1 MMYDELIK
9 RLRET
14 SVDFGESDHVSV
26 MLIEAADAIE
36 KLWELFRSA
45 EKDNA
50 KLTAWYVEKCNKHK
64 WIPVTERLPEE
75 DGKYLTVFTINTR
88 PPRPVMEVC
97 CYAKDLYKVDK
108 YDFHDKKRKH
118 GFYQYDSEWGFFEM
132 SDISHWMP
140 LPEPP
145 KHGEE

>member
-1 MMYDELIK
+1 MYEELIK
-9 RLRET
+9 ALRFCTEK
-14 SVDFGESDHVSV
+14 GECSKCGFYQDGACRNTL
-26 MLIEAADAIE
+26 MKQAADAIE

-75 DGKYLTVFTINTR
+75 NGSYLIVNGETVTKIVSEAYYDKDWGDSCWTD
-88 PPRPVMEVC
+88 PVE
-97 CYAKDLYKVDK
+97 LYMT
-108 YDFHDKKRKH
+108 YHPT
-118 GFYQYDSEWGFFEM
+118 
-132 SDISHWMP
+132 HWMP

-145 KHGEE
+145 KEKAE

>member
-14 SVDFGESDHVSV
+14 SIDFGESDHVSV

-36 KLWELFRSA
+36 ELWKLFQSA

-75 DGKYLTVFTINTR
+75 SGHYLVCYRSGKYVSWIQIDYWLNDRFLGGDHEKQVT
-88 PPRPVMEVC
+88 
-97 CYAKDLYKVDK
+97 
-108 YDFHDKKRKH
+108 
-118 GFYQYDSEWGFFEM
+118 
-132 SDISHWMP
+132 HWMA

-145 KHGEE
+145 KDGE